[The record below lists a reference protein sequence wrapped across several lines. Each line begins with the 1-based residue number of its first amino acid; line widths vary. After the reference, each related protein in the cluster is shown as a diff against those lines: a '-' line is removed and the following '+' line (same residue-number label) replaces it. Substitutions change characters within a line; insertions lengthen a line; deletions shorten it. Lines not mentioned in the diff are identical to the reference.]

1 MINLLD
7 GSILPERVEDW
18 VRIPHQPS
26 FSAERISVLH
36 AIGKQLLRSD
46 DPGLVAL
53 GFWLREASQREQ
65 LPSPSLTTLPLGVVF
80 HVAPSN
86 VDLMAIYSWVCGFV
100 SGNAN
105 IVRFPSTLTPRAM
118 TAVGVIGEQLQA
130 SGFESENVFLQYPR
144 EATETTRAI
153 SLICDARMLWGG
165 DATIAEL
172 RSFPTKSNCRDV
184 GFGNRVS
191 LAVLNAEHV
200 LQLSEP
206 DLHALM
212 KKFLVDVWTFN
223 QHACS
228 SPRLICW
235 IGSPAT
241 SSLARE
247 RFWNIYEEAFIMGAY
262 GRSPKEFM
270 DCLVEGFLAAT
281 RKAEFVD
288 IRKGAVRVYLIS
300 PQSIDQESCDVGG
313 GLFQEI
319 SFPTLESMGE
329 GLQFKFQTMIHAG
342 FALHEIVNAVLAHLH
357 VDRIVPL
364 GRSADFGYVWDG
376 FDLRAEL
383 TRRVDHR

>member
-7 GSILPERVEDW
+7 GSILPGRVDDW
-18 VRIPHQPS
+18 VRIPRQPS

-65 LPSPSLTTLPLGVVF
+65 LPSPSLTTLPLGIVF

-86 VDLMAIYSWVCGFV
+86 VDLMAVYSWVCGFV

-130 SGFESENVFLQYPR
+130 SGFERENVFLQYPR

-172 RSFPTKSNCRDV
+172 RSFPTKPNCRDV

-212 KKFLVDVWTFN
+212 KKFLVDVWSFN

-228 SPRLICW
+228 SPKLMCW
-235 IGSPAT
+235 IGS
-241 SSLARE
+241 SSALKNGRA
-247 RFWNIYEEAFIMGAY
+247 RFWKVYEEVLAG
-262 GRSPKEFM
+262 GTHGPLPKEVM
-270 DCLVEGFLAAT
+270 DCIVAGFLAAT
-281 RKAEFVD
+281 RQPELVE
-288 IRKGAVRVYLIS
+288 IRRGAVIVSLPNPRA
-300 PQSIDQESCDVGG
+300 IDMESCDMGG
-313 GLFQEI
+313 GMFQEI
-319 SFPTLESMGE
+319 CFPQLESMAQ
-329 GLQFKFQTMIHAG
+329 GLRFGFQTMIYSG
-342 FALHEIVNAVLAHLH
+342 FTIDEMMSGLLALLH
-357 VDRIVPL
+357 VDRIVPM
-364 GRSADFGYVWDG
+364 GQGIDFGYVWDG
-376 FDLRAEL
+376 YDLRREL
-383 TRRVDHR
+383 TRQVDVR